1 MINHWWVTRPK
12 RILDSVPE
20 TLSSIASFAL
30 DAAWQG
36 QRQTHLSV
44 EEALEASGLKR
55 VGPRRDHTGGGARN
69 YIAWLK
75 SLGLVFIQESTKQ
88 LRLTLAGEAL
98 MNGDSPVSVISNQ
111 VLKYQFPSAYSLGRG
126 VNVSSRFKI
135 QPFLFLLALLMDSRL
150 GYLTQEEIAKIVITE
165 AETPRSFEH
174 VVSRILDFRNFGD
187 KIFPPNYFEAN
198 FDSSFAKLNDTA
210 NTFVNWLNYTQLI
223 SREGSKIEILSHR
236 TEEVAAIL
244 NQKHTLID
252 RPNQQ
257 EYFQRKYGVDPKH
270 TKDTRNLEGTASVT
284 PRMLGAAK
292 VKTAYIAES
301 LKAPITAITSELVEK
316 ISAQTGIDP
325 VFVEEFLM
333 KNYASGSVSA
343 FMTAYFNMAFSG
355 TEQATDFEKAT
366 CTLFSDVFK
375 FTAKHVGPIGL
386 TPDVLILSDEEGYQ
400 AIIDN
405 KAYSKYSINNDHHNR
420 MVHNYIK
427 GLANYSS
434 FRAPLA
440 FFSYIAGG
448 FTSKIDE
455 QLGRIYTET
464 GVKGSAMPVS
474 HMIKLVEQASART
487 VSHEEIRNIFS
498 LGRRVQLS
506 DIYYS

>member
-12 RILDSVPE
+12 RILDSIPE
-20 TLSSIASFAL
+20 TLSSIASQVL
-30 DAAWQG
+30 DAQWLG

-55 VGPRRDHTGGGARN
+55 VGPRRDHTGGGART
-69 YIAWLK
+69 YMVWLK
-75 SLGLVFIQESTKQ
+75 SLGLIFIQESTKQ

-126 VNVSSRFKI
+126 VNVSPRFKI

-165 AETPRSFEH
+165 AETSRSFEH
-174 VVSRILDFRNFGD
+174 VVSRILAFRNFGD
-187 KIFPPNYFEAN
+187 KLFPPNYFEDN

-244 NQKHTLID
+244 SQKHPLID

-333 KNYASGSVSA
+333 KNYSSGSVSA
-343 FMTAYFNMAFSG
+343 FMTAYFNMAFKG

-386 TPDVLILSDEEGYQ
+386 TPDVLILSDEDGYQ

-420 MVHNYIK
+420 MVHNYIN

-434 FRAPLA
+434 YRAPLA

-448 FTSKIDE
+448 FTNKIDE

-474 HMIKLVEQASART
+474 NMIKLVEQASART

>member
-12 RILDSVPE
+12 RKLDSVPE
-20 TLSSIASFAL
+20 VLSAIASQAL
-30 DAAWQG
+30 DAEWLG
-36 QRQTHLSV
+36 QRPTHLSV
-44 EEALEASGLKR
+44 EEVLEASGLKR
-55 VGPRRDHTGGGARN
+55 VGQRRDQTGGGART

-98 MNGDSPVSVISNQ
+98 MAGDSPVSVISNQ
-111 VLKYQFPSAYSLGRG
+111 VLKYQFPSSFSLGRG
-126 VNVSSRFKI
+126 VDVSPRFKI

-174 VVSRILDFRNFGD
+174 IVDRILAFRNFGD
-187 KIFPPNYFEAN
+187 KLFPQNYFEDN
-198 FDSSFAKLNDTA
+198 FGASFSKLNDTA
-210 NTFVNWLNYTQLI
+210 NTFVNWLNYTQFI
-223 SREGSKIEILSHR
+223 SREEGKIEILSDR
-236 TEEVAAIL
+236 IEDVAAIL
-244 NQKHTLID
+244 SQKHPLID

-257 EYFQRKYGVDPKH
+257 EFFQRKYGVDPKH
-270 TKDTRNLEGTASVT
+270 SKDTRNLEGTVSIT
-284 PRMLGAAK
+284 PRMLGEAK
-292 VKTAYIAES
+292 IKAAYIAES
-301 LKAPITAITSELVEK
+301 LKTPITAITSALIEK
-316 ISAQTGIDP
+316 ISSNTGIDP
-325 VFVEEFLM
+325 VLVEDFLM

-343 FMTAYFNMAFSG
+343 FMTEYFNMAFKG
-355 TEQATDFEKAT
+355 TEQATDFEKVT

-386 TPDVLILSDEEGYQ
+386 TPDVLILSDEDGYQ

-420 MVHNYIK
+420 MVHNYIN

-474 HMIKLVEQASART
+474 HMIKLVEQATERT
-487 VSHEEIRNIFS
+487 VTHEEIRNLFS
-498 LGRRVQLS
+498 IGRRVQLS

>member
-12 RILDSVPE
+12 RILDSIPE
-20 TLSSIASFAL
+20 TLSSIASQVL
-30 DAAWQG
+30 DAQWLG

-55 VGPRRDHTGGGARN
+55 VGPRRDHTGGGART
-69 YIAWLK
+69 YMVWLK
-75 SLGLVFIQESTKQ
+75 SLGLIFIQESTKQ

-126 VNVSSRFKI
+126 VNVSPRFKI

-165 AETPRSFEH
+165 AETSRSFEH
-174 VVSRILDFRNFGD
+174 VVSRILAFRNFGD
-187 KIFPPNYFEAN
+187 KLFPPNYFEDN

-244 NQKHTLID
+244 SQKHPLID

-325 VFVEEFLM
+325 VFVEEVLM
-333 KNYASGSVSA
+333 KNYSSGSVSA
-343 FMTAYFNMAFSG
+343 FMTAYFNMAFKG

-386 TPDVLILSDEEGYQ
+386 TPDVLILSDEDGYQ

-420 MVHNYIK
+420 MVHNYIN

-434 FRAPLA
+434 YRAPLA

-448 FTSKIDE
+448 FTNKIDE

-474 HMIKLVEQASART
+474 NMIKLVEQASART